1 MAHNIYRDATGKDC
15 MFVVGA
21 REDAWHLLGQ
31 RCDKAATWEQAVEL
45 AGLNWNVFKQRNY
58 ARQPTTGKVVETDSY
73 TIFRDSDNSQLGTV
87 GPEFTVKQN
96 RECFQFVD
104 TLLEA
109 NGGSHYDS
117 AGALGNGARVWCSVR
132 VPKADIKVGTS
143 GDGMQMYLIFTTAH
157 DGSQSHC
164 VLLSGV
170 RPVCQNTLQAA
181 LSSASGMF
189 KVRHTRNADARLEDA
204 KHLMTGVTQD
214 AATLQAKLERLAAR
228 KMTRESMVT
237 VLNRLFPLPKEADAN
252 TTRRENV
259 LTEVLNLYASNDNG
273 AYPEF
278 AGSAYNLLN
287 AVTEYTDHYRSARIT
302 DNRAGMP
309 LQQARAEN
317 AVNGTGDRLKN
328 SALAVIDEVT
338 EAANNQHVPFDSP
351 IISPMDDAQ
360 FLHQL
365 GIRP

>member
-58 ARQPTTGKVVETDSY
+58 VRQPISGKVVETDSY
-73 TIFRDSDNSQLGTV
+73 TVIRDSDNAQLGTV
-87 GPEFTVKQN
+87 GPDYTVKQN
-96 RECFQFVD
+96 RECFEFVD

-109 NGGSHYDS
+109 NGGAHYDS
-117 AGALGNGARVWCSVR
+117 AGALGNGARIWCAVR
-132 VPKADIKVGTS
+132 IPEADYSI
-143 GDGMQMYLIFTTAH
+143 GDDKHIIYLIFATAH
-157 DGSQSHC
+157 DGSMAHTC
-164 VLLSGV
+164 FIADV
-170 RPVCQNTLQAA
+170 RVVCANTLHAA
-181 LSSASGMF
+181 LSGASSMF
-189 KVRHTRNADARLEDA
+189 RVKHTRSADMRLERA
-204 KHLMTGVTQD
+204 KLLMTGVKQDSRTLADKLTQLS
-214 AATLQAKLERLAAR
+214 TR

-237 VLNRLFPLPKEADAN
+237 ILNRLFPVPKEETAN

-273 AYPEF
+273 AFPAI

-287 AVTEYTDHYRSARIT
+287 AVTEYTDHYRTARIT
-302 DNRAGMP
+302 DSRAGMS

-328 SALAVIDEVT
+328 SALAVIDEET
-338 EAANNQHVPFDSP
+338 EMVSAHSSVSP
-351 IISPMDDAQ
+351 ILSPMDDSQ
-360 FLHQL
+360 FLKAL
-365 GIRP
+365 GIRL

>member
-1 MAHNIYRDATGKDC
+1 MAHNIYRDQTGKDC
-15 MFVVGA
+15 MIVVGA

-45 AGLNWNVFKQRNY
+45 AGLNWTVAKQRNY
-58 ARQPTTGKVVETDSY
+58 ARDMSGKVQETDSY
-73 TIFRDSDNSQLGTV
+73 TIFRSSDNAQLGTV

-117 AGALGNGARVWCSVR
+117 AGALGNGARIWCAVR
-132 VPKADIKVGTS
+132 VPRADISIADDKHES
-143 GDGMQMYLIFTTAH
+143 YLVFTTAH
-157 DGSQSHC
+157 DGSMAHTAK
-164 VLLSGV
+164 LTTV
-170 RPVCQNTLQAA
+170 RVVCQNTLNSA
-181 LSSASGMF
+181 LSSEGAMF
-189 KVRHTRNADARLEDA
+189 RVKHTRSADVRLDRA
-204 KHLMTGVTQD
+204 KDLMTGITQD
-214 AATLQAKLERLAAR
+214 AQSLQSKLQSLANR
-228 KMTRESMVT
+228 KITRESMVT
-237 VLNRLFPLPKEADAN
+237 ILNRLFPAPKEADAN

-259 LTEVLNLYASNDNG
+259 LTEVLNLYVSNDNG
-273 AYPEF
+273 AFPSI

-287 AVTEYTDHYRSARIT
+287 AVTEYTDHYRTARIT
-302 DNRAGMP
+302 DARAGMS

-338 EAANNQHVPFDSP
+338 EQRP
-351 IISPMDDAQ
+351 IIGSPYVGDQDVMLSPMDDSQ
-360 FLHQL
+360 FLKAL
-365 GIRP
+365 GIRL